1 VYEQYVADIIES
13 SEGQPVLKVPLDVA
27 QDIPLPAVVA
37 NNPREE
43 KIVSEALDNGREVT
57 LVSSPSKQATLS
69 KYRSVIDKR
78 VKSLTKASST
88 FGRGFRESLDSRTTY
103 SRAALERAIK
113 NHIGS
118 VPQNS
123 YAQALGAAAR
133 SQTAS
138 LNGSV
143 GAVTFN
149 NRTWAPRASQE
160 SRRAQQAA
168 ANESRVIAPA
178 PDNVAR
184 ALSF

>member
-1 VYEQYVADIIES
+1 MA
-13 SEGQPVLKVPLDVA
+13 SEGEAVLRVPLDVA

-37 NNPREE
+37 NNPLEE
-43 KIVSEALDNGREVT
+43 KNVMEALDSGREVT

-69 KYRSVIDKR
+69 KYRSAIDKK
-78 VKSLTKASST
+78 VKSLTRASGT
-88 FGRGFRESLDSRTTY
+88 FGKGFRESLDSRTTY

-123 YAQALGAAAR
+123 YAQALVAAAR
-133 SQTAS
+133 GQTAS

-149 NRTWAPRASQE
+149 DPTWAPRASQE
-160 SRRAQQAA
+160 SRRAQQAS

-184 ALSF
+184 TLNF